1 MEDKW
6 WSAAEDDT
14 LMALLPTHTNAKGQI
29 SWKNL
34 AAEFNERM
42 DKPRKSEEFRHR
54 YFRLKQEG
62 KLSAGAKRLNTCT
75 FCGMIKKG
83 HVCRQENIAKF
94 QAKKKA
100 KKVVKKIKENK
111 VKLKE
116 EEEEE
121 SMFMGFKSMFMG
133 FDTVKLEEIESA
145 LMIDSELK
153 VKVKE
158 EVEDVKPTIQDS
170 GSFVKDEFPKLDL
183 ETLKTRAAKAQLE
196 ELLAAF
202 PELKQPIKD
211 EDVASEVSSLDLG
224 ELDLED
230 LISDF

>member
-1 MEDKW
+1 
-6 WSAAEDDT
+6 
-14 LMALLPTHTNAKGQI
+14 
-29 SWKNL
+29 
-34 AAEFNERM
+34 
-42 DKPRKSEEFRHR
+42 
-54 YFRLKQEG
+54 
-62 KLSAGAKRLNTCT
+62 
-75 FCGMIKKG
+75 
-83 HVCRQENIAKF
+83 
-94 QAKKKA
+94 
-100 KKVVKKIKENK
+100 
-111 VKLKE
+111 
-116 EEEEE
+116 
-121 SMFMGFKSMFMG
+121 MFMG

>member
-6 WSAAEDDT
+6 WSAAEDDMLIARKQVHKNAGT
-14 LMALLPTHTNAKGQI
+14 KGILKAMSEEWMAQGMT
-29 SWKNL
+29 
-34 AAEFNERM
+34 
-42 DKPRKSEEFRHR
+42 KPRSSEELRHR
-54 YFRLKQEG
+54 LYRLNQEG

-75 FCGMIKKG
+75 KCGMIKKG
-83 HVCRQENIAKF
+83 HVCRAEN
-94 QAKKKA
+94 A
-100 KKVVKKIKENK
+100 KKVVKKIKVKK
-111 VKLKE
+111 VKVKDVKME
-116 EEEEE
+116 EEEIP
-121 SMFMGFKSMFMG
+121 MFGMG
-133 FDTVKLEEIESA
+133 FDTMKLEIESA